1 VLTAEQLLGLALAD
15 AGITCA
21 GFCWLLPDREAEPGW
36 FVVTRADGRRVRLDG
51 VPPAQQAA
59 ASALVLAYDL
69 TGATPDEDVAKRR
82 FDAVVVLTVD
92 ELNVLRDWLTQF
104 KAAVAAA
111 GTLAALKTSV
121 AALPALPERTFAQ
134 VRTAI
139 RGKIDDNA

>member
-1 VLTAEQLLGLALAD
+1 VDDLA
-15 AGITCA
+15 
-21 GFCWLLPDREAEPGW
+21 
-36 FVVTRADGRRVRLDG
+36 RVQR
-51 VPPAQQAA
+51 
-59 ASALVLAYDL
+59 
-69 TGATPDEDVAKRR
+69 
-82 FDAVVVLTVD
+82 AVVVLTVD